1 MINKEEVGKIAKLA
15 RLKLAD
21 EENEKMQKD
30 LSEVLDYFNL
40 LKKAKPRSEIADS
53 TIGVKSKTAILD
65 SEKKKRTVR
74 QDQPKPQPDLV
85 AEKLVKAAP
94 DKKEKYIKVK
104 AIL

>member
-40 LKKAKPRSEIADS
+40 LKK
-53 TIGVKSKTAILD
+53 VKSKTAILD
-65 SEKKKRTVR
+65 SEKKERTIR

-94 DKKEKYIKVK
+94 DKKGKYIKVK